1 MKLGN
6 VMIFGDSYST
16 YAGYI
21 PKGYAAYYSGKRGC
35 EPDVF
40 DVKNTWW
47 GRLIDATESNLV
59 RNDSWSGSTVGF
71 TGYNPD
77 ARSFSFITRFEK
89 LLGEGFFDENTID
102 TLFVFGGTNDSWSN
116 APLGELKFGEIEES
130 ELYSALPAISY
141 FGAKLKEHLANARI
155 IFIANSGIKAEIVD
169 AIRCVCEKY
178 GFEYVALSDVDKL
191 AGHPTERGME
201 EICEEILAQVK

>member
-47 GRLIDATESNLV
+47 GRLLDATESNLV
-59 RNDSWSGSTVGF
+59 RNDSWSLSE
-71 TGYNPD
+71 PD
-77 ARSFSFITRFEK
+77 GRRGRWVVK
-89 LLGEGFFDENTID
+89 N
-102 TLFVFGGTNDSWSN
+102 
-116 APLGELKFGEIEES
+116 
-130 ELYSALPAISY
+130 LP
-141 FGAKLKEHLANARI
+141 N
-155 IFIANSGIKAEIVD
+155 
-169 AIRCVCEKY
+169 
-178 GFEYVALSDVDKL
+178 LS
-191 AGHPTERGME
+191 
-201 EICEEILAQVK
+201 